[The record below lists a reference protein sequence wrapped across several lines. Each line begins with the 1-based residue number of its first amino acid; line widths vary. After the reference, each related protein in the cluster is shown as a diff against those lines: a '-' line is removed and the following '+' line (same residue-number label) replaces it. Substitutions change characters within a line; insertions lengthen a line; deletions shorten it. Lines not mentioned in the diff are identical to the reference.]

1 MSDRKKVLVVED
13 DADCRDL
20 ITLILEDD
28 YQVIS
33 AVNGEEALESIE
45 REKPDIVLLDIMIPR
60 IDGWEVLKKLRA
72 DERYKNLTILA
83 VTALASEE
91 SRQRAIREG
100 ATDYII
106 KPFDPD
112 ELLEVLSTYAK

>member
-1 MSDRKKVLVVED
+1 MSNRRKVLIIED

-20 ITLILEDD
+20 ITLILEDE
-28 YQVIS
+28 Y
-33 AVNGEEALESIE
+33 AVTTAINGEEALEAIE
-45 REKPDIVLLDIMIPR
+45 RDKPDIVLLDIMIPHV
-60 IDGWEVLKKLRA
+60 DGWEVLRRLRA
-72 DERYKNLTILA
+72 DDRYKDLPILA

-100 ATDYII
+100 ATDYVI

-112 ELLEVLSTYAK
+112 ELLEVIATYAK

>member
-60 IDGWEVLKKLRA
+60 IDGWEILKKLRA

-91 SRQRAIREG
+91 SRQRALREG

-106 KPFDPD
+106 KPFDPE